1 MRVSAILGIILVF
14 VTTRSLY
21 SMGSY
26 AFLERTGVVVG
37 QMQSLVQVYF
47 GRMVEMF
54 PALVVLDEYAKGLV
68 SNVELGW
75 QYIKPGGTWHPA
87 GFIEHKGHLV
97 LEAVLI
103 LIIVRFMLQG
113 SSSGEKNEKDTLTEG
128 EIDELCNE
136 WEPEPLVPMD
146 VTAFQRQ
153 WLDATP
159 TISSHAGRTMTVNG
173 VKGVLDFCTTN
184 FLSIASEEGVQMA
197 GQKTLDK
204 YGVGSCGPRGFYGTL
219 DVHLELEDQLAAFF
233 KTEEAILYSYD
244 AATVPSVIPA
254 FANAKDIV
262 VIDDGCANAVRLGCN
277 LSRAKVVTFKHNDVA
292 DLEAKLGQIVKEEKR
307 LKKPLNR
314 RFVVVEGIYHNTGE
328 IAPLKEIVRIKNK
341 YKFRL
346 VVDES
351 LSVGVLGKHGRG
363 AAEHCGVDPADVDI
377 VAGSLGNAVASIGG
391 FCAGAREMV
400 DHQRLSGLG
409 YCFSASLPPYLASTT
424 MAALDLITGD
434 VQHERATRLAQNA
447 ALFRKLLAKEKVFDV
462 VSPPDSQQS
471 PLIHVRLAPVNM
483 DASTWDATEVT
494 LQKIVENAL
503 RHDKMLFSVSKYS
516 KLDASFRP
524 PPSIKVTVSSAHTE
538 EDIKAA
544 VKSLVENAQKAF

>member
-1 MRVSAILGIILVF
+1 MRVGAILGISLVF
-14 VTTRSLY
+14 LTTVSLY
-21 SMGSY
+21 RMGSH
-26 AFLERTGVVVG
+26 AFLEKTGVVVEN
-37 QMQSLVQVYF
+37 MQSLVQVYF

-54 PALVVLDEYAKGLV
+54 PVLDEYGQVLV
-68 SNVELGW
+68 SHVELGW

-97 LEAVLI
+97 LEALLI

-113 SSSGEKNEKDTLTEG
+113 SSSGENNEKNKLTEG
-128 EIDELCNE
+128 EIDELCDE
-136 WEPEPLVPMD
+136 WEPEPLAPKGG
-146 VTAFQRQ
+146 VTAFQRK

-159 TISSHAGRTMTVNG
+159 TISSHAGRVMTVNG
-173 VKGVLDFCTTN
+173 VEGVLDFCTTN

-277 LSRAKVVTFKHNDVA
+277 LSRAKVVTFKHNDVD
-292 DLEAKLGQIVKEEKR
+292 DLETKLAQIVKEEKR

-363 AAEHCGVDPADVDI
+363 AAEHCGVDPSDVDI

-434 VQHERATRLAQNA
+434 VQHKRATRLAQNA
-447 ALFRKLLAKEKVFDV
+447 ALFRKLLGKEKLFDV

-494 LQKIVENAL
+494 LQKIVDNAL
-503 RHDKMLFSVSKYS
+503 QEDKMLFSVSKYS

-544 VKSLVENAQKAF
+544 VKSLVVNAQKALY